1 MDTSR
6 NHWDSCLE
14 AGRMAYEKG
23 CYTEA
28 DRILTEV
35 MEKFATNY
43 RQVDLAFV
51 DLLMTYARVKRE
63 INQFNDALS
72 LYYLALSKLRTKEK
86 SDRILI
92 VRVLQEIALCY
103 CLQGKFH
110 QAREKERR
118 ALSILDEHFGPDSQ
132 DADDC
137 VTHLSCLSWIMGD
150 MDSCS
155 VYLQRHWQHC
165 RKYQELKG
173 KAMVAPAALL
183 AHAHYAVGNYAQA
196 ERLFRQAMTSVEEL
210 EGLTK
215 ELSILGNEL
224 GLSICAQGRFEE
236 ARAVCQKS
244 AALRENSSK
253 LDDAPEKIDKIGT
266 INNLADAY
274 CAKND
279 FRSARQLCESADSLR
294 WDAPRGNVAACLGL
308 YSRLLK
314 QLGLMPVTQRID
326 RRARELAQ
334 SA

>member
-6 NHWDSCLE
+6 NHWDSCIE

-23 CYTEA
+23 CYSEA
-28 DRILTEV
+28 DQILTEV
-35 MEKFATNY
+35 MEKFVTNA

-51 DLLMTYARVKRE
+51 DFLMTYARVKRE

-72 LYYLALSKLRTKEK
+72 LYYLALSKLRTREK
-86 SDRILI
+86 SDRILM
-92 VRVLQEIALCY
+92 VTVLQEIALCY

-118 ALSILDEHFGPDSQ
+118 TLSILDEHFGPDSQ

-137 VTHLSCLSWIMGD
+137 VARLSCLSWIMGD

-183 AHAHYAVGNYAQA
+183 AHAHYAIGNYAQA
-196 ERLFRQAMTSVEEL
+196 ERLFRQAMTSVEEF

-224 GLSICAQGRFEE
+224 GMSICAQGRFEE
-236 ARAVCQKS
+236 ARTVCQKS
-244 AALRENSSK
+244 AALRENSCKDES
-253 LDDAPEKIDKIGT
+253 PDKIAM
-266 INNLADAY
+266 INNLADVY

-279 FRSARQLCESADSLR
+279 FRAARQLCESADSLR
-294 WDAPRGNVAACLGL
+294 WDAPCDDVAACLGL

-314 QLGLMPVTQRID
+314 QLGLMPFTQRID

-334 SA
+334 TA